1 MDALQLQHGQ
11 LDRRPVVLE
20 LLDVVLQ
27 PLLVLLRELRVAAAG
42 RGAGRAEKT
51 DKEKPSHFQVT
62 ATRSFLLAL
71 LHTPSL
77 QQFLGGSPGGKRHSS
92 WHSKLIPPFRK

>member
-42 RGAGRAEKT
+42 RGAGGAEKT

-62 ATRSFLLAL
+62 APRSFLLAL

-77 QQFLGGSPGGKRHSS
+77 QQ
-92 WHSKLIPPFRK
+92 IFRWQSRGRKGILHGIAN